1 MQAHICLQRFK
12 IISNAVASL
21 QMKRIFI
28 ALHKKIKLH
37 MIKPLFYLLILFVN
51 TVFVCIAQDST
62 HKHLPIIDV
71 HVHAMKVNAA
81 FAVDMCPW
89 FLTSMPGGDPNQPP
103 PSFLSTDCAQ
113 PLHAAKTDK
122 EFQDALVAT
131 MKRLNITIIA
141 NGDAEII
148 RKWQEAAPGKVIPS
162 FGLDINGQ
170 LPDVNAFRD
179 SLASGFYKVMGEVAP
194 QYNGMSPSDTSLDK
208 YFAIAEQLNI
218 PVGIHMGTGGNG
230 MANITSPKYRASM
243 GNPLLLEDLL
253 ARHPKLKVYVM
264 HAGYPM
270 VNEMIALMGANA
282 YVYVDIA
289 GMIWSYPLDE
299 VNDYIKR
306 LVQAGFEKRIMYG
319 TDLLVWPKLQD
330 ISIDVIQN
338 ATYLSFDQKRDIL
351 FNNAVRFFRLD
362 ENKFK

>member
-1 MQAHICLQRFK
+1 MRTIRFCLL
-12 IISNAVASL
+12 A
-21 QMKRIFI
+21 
-28 ALHKKIKLH
+28 
-37 MIKPLFYLLILFVN
+37 
-51 TVFVCIAQDST
+51 VFVSKTFFCIAQDSL

-71 HVHAMKVNAA
+71 HVHAMKVNPG
-81 FAVDMCPW
+81 FAIDMCPW

-103 PSFLSTDCAQ
+103 PSFLNTDCAQ
-113 PLHAAKTDK
+113 PLHAARTDE
-122 EFQDALVAT
+122 EFQDSLVAT
-131 MKRLNITIIA
+131 MKLLNITIVA
-141 NGDAEII
+141 NGDADIL
-148 RKWQEAAPGKVIPS
+148 RKWQQAMPGKVIPS
-162 FGLDINGQ
+162 LTISSSKEMSVQ
-170 LPDVNAFRD
+170 AFND
-179 SLASGFYKVMGEVAP
+179 SLSSGFYKVMGEVAP
-194 QYNGMSPSDTSLDK
+194 QYDGISPSDTSLDK
-208 YFAIAEQLNI
+208 YFAVAEKLNI

-230 MANITSPKYRASM
+230 MANITAPKYRASM

-270 VNEMIALMGANA
+270 IDEMIALMGANA

-299 VNDYIKR
+299 INNYIKR

-319 TDLLVWPKLQD
+319 TDLLVWPKLQE

-362 ENKFK
+362 ESKFK